1 MVNLSKLENI
11 PNYGSEKPIINSV
24 SITTNN
30 DNGTL
35 QSNNLRINISNVT
48 AKWIQDEIENSLRR
62 INLTVKTGQLVAV
75 IGPVGAGKVYII
87 IINHYIFNNSIPI
100 GLT

>member
-1 MVNLSKLENI
+1 MENI
-11 PNYGSEKPIINSV
+11 PNNGGEKPIINLA

-30 DNGTL
+30 NNGTQ

-48 AKWIQDEIENSLRR
+48 AKWIQDEIENTLRR

-75 IGPVGAGKVYII
+75 IGPVGAGKVYTI
-87 IINHYIFNNSIPI
+87 IINHYIFNYSITI
-100 GLT
+100 SLTWKKNK

>member
-1 MVNLSKLENI
+1 MVNLSKFENI
-11 PNYGSEKPIINSV
+11 LNNGSEKPIINSV

-30 DNGTL
+30 DNDMM
-35 QSNNLRINISNVT
+35 QSNNLRIVISNAT

-62 INLTVKTGQLVAV
+62 INLTVKSGQLVTV

-87 IINHYIFNNSIPI
+87 IINHYIFNN
-100 GLT
+100 

>member
-1 MVNLSKLENI
+1 VVNLSKFENI
-11 PNYGSEKPIINSV
+11 LNNGSEKPIINSV

-30 DNGTL
+30 DNDMM
-35 QSNNLRINISNVT
+35 QSNNLRIVISNAT

-62 INLTVKTGQLVAV
+62 INLTVKSGQLVTV

-87 IINHYIFNNSIPI
+87 IINHYIFNN
-100 GLT
+100 